1 MKDIYTITK
10 GCYRSFAEQIVSRLG
25 RGHYISG
32 VFSHSIGGVVHRLEL
47 TLIIYRDAGSGEIVD
62 ISDVWWDSYT
72 IEQGESGEMVLKI
85 NDFDFALLCKQLIV
99 R

>member
-25 RGHYISG
+25 GGHYISG
-32 VFSHSIGGVVHRLEL
+32 VFRHAEGEVVHRLEL
-47 TLIIYRDAGSGEIVD
+47 TMVVYRDKRSGEIID
-62 ISDVWWDSYT
+62 LAEVWWDSYT
-72 IEQGESGEMVLKI
+72 IENRADGDVVLKI